1 MLRAVAAAAL
11 SLAALS
17 GCAGPLAERNGPGLV
32 EVKVIAF
39 NDLHGNLEPPKQ
51 YVEHPAPGEGATRV
65 PAGGVAYLASA
76 IDALRA
82 RNPNNVVVTAG
93 DLIGASPL
101 TSGLFLDEPTIM
113 AMNLIKLDFNAVGN
127 HEFDRGRAELLRMQ
141 NGGCEKLTKVEPCQL
156 DKNFPG
162 ARFGFLGANV
172 ITENGSTLL
181 PGTGMRSFGSGA
193 AQVRVGFIGMTLK
206 NTPALVDRR
215 GIAGLTFADE
225 ADTANALAARLRAEG
240 ADAIVLLIHQ
250 GLYTKAGYNDK
261 GCGGVSG
268 DLLPILDRLDP
279 SIDLVVSGHT
289 HRAYV
294 CDYGRINPSRPF
306 LVTSA
311 GLYGTL
317 VTDISLS
324 IDPATRKVVA
334 KRADNLIVQSEAYTG
349 PDGPVRVSA
358 QLPRY
363 EREPAMAALI
373 ARYAAAAAPLANRI
387 VGRLTAPA
395 TEAKAPSGERVLG
408 NLIADAQF
416 AAAKPLGAEFAFMNS
431 TGVRTDLVPAADGS
445 VTFAQLFAVHP
456 FGNWVVV
463 KGFTGRQL
471 KAILEQ
477 QFGAGSKAPNL
488 LLPSANFSFAYD
500 QRRPAGQ
507 RVQDVRLDGAPLRD
521 DRVYRVALNS
531 FLAGGGDNF
540 SVFAEGRDQVDGPQD
555 TEALEAYIAA
565 ANPLTP
571 PPTGRIRKLGG
582 D

>member
-1 MLRAVAAAAL
+1 MWRAVAVAAM

-17 GCAGPLAERNGPGLV
+17 GCAAPVAERSASRLV

-65 PAGGVAYLASA
+65 PAGGAAYLASA
-76 IDALRA
+76 INALRA

-101 TSGLFLDEPTIM
+101 TSGLFLDEPTIL

-141 NGGCEKLTKVEPCQL
+141 NGGCEKLTKVEPCRL

-172 ITENGSTLL
+172 LTENGSTLL

-193 AQVRVGFIGMTLK
+193 ARVRVGFIGMTLK
-206 NTPALVDRR
+206 NTPALIDQR
-215 GIAGLTFADE
+215 GIAGITFADE
-225 ADTANALAARLRAEG
+225 ADTANALAARLRSEG

-250 GLYTKAGYNDK
+250 GLYTKVGYNDK

-289 HRAYV
+289 HKAYV

-324 IDPATRKVVA
+324 IDPVSRKVTA

-349 PDGPVRVSA
+349 PEGEVPVSS

-363 EREPAMAALI
+363 EQEPAMAALI
-373 ARYAAAAAPLANRI
+373 ARYADAAAPLANRI

-395 TEAKAPSGERVLG
+395 TEAKGPSGERVLG
-408 NLIADAQF
+408 NLIADAQL

-431 TGVRTDLVPAADGS
+431 TGVRTNLVPAADGS

-456 FGNWVVV
+456 FGNRVVV
-463 KGFTGRQL
+463 KSFTGRQL

-477 QFGAGSKAPNL
+477 QFGAEGKAPNL
-488 LLPSANFSFAYD
+488 LLPSNNFSFAYD
-500 QRRPAGQ
+500 QRRPPGQ
-507 RVQDVRLDGAPLRD
+507 RVLDARLDGAPLRD

-540 SVFAEGRDQVDGPQD
+540 TLFAEGTNQVDGPQD

-571 PPTGRIRKLGG
+571 PATGRLRKLGG

>member
-17 GCAGPLAERNGPGLV
+17 GCAGPLAERSGRGLV

-65 PAGGVAYLASA
+65 PAGGAAYLASA
-76 IDALRA
+76 INALRA
-82 RNPNNVVVTAG
+82 RNPNNIVVTAG

-101 TSGLFLDEPTIM
+101 TSGLFLDEPTIL

-141 NGGCEKLTKVEPCQL
+141 KGGCEKLTKVEPCQL
-156 DKNFPG
+156 DKQFPG

-193 AQVRVGFIGMTLK
+193 RRVRVGFIGMTLK
-206 NTPALVDRR
+206 NTPALVDQR
-215 GIAGLTFADE
+215 GIAGITFADE
-225 ADTANALAARLRAEG
+225 AHTANALAARLRSEG

-250 GLYTKAGYNDK
+250 GLYTKVGYNDK

-289 HRAYV
+289 HKAYV
-294 CDYGRINPSRPF
+294 CDYGRINPARPF

-324 IDPATRKVVA
+324 IDPVSRKVVA
-334 KRADNLIVQSEAYTG
+334 KRADNLIVQSEAYSG
-349 PDGPVRVSA
+349 PEGPVRVST
-358 QLPRY
+358 QLARY

-373 ARYAAAAAPLANRI
+373 ARYAAAAAPLANRV

-395 TEAKAPSGERVLG
+395 TEAKGPSGERVLG

-416 AAAKPLGAEFAFMNS
+416 AAAKALGAEFAFMNS

-456 FGNWVVV
+456 FGNRVVV
-463 KGFTGRQL
+463 KSFTGRQL

-477 QFGAGSKAPNL
+477 QFGTESKAPNL

-500 QRRPAGQ
+500 QRRPPGQ
-507 RVQDVRLDGAPLRD
+507 RVLDIRLDGAPLRD

-540 SVFAEGRDQVDGPQD
+540 SIFAEGTDQVDGPQD

-571 PPTGRIRKLGG
+571 PPTGRLRKLDG